1 MFQKLPLVALA
12 AVIALA
18 VAPGAARQA
27 AAQPPEPVI
36 TPIAGDLY
44 QIRSGGQVTVFLAAP
59 AGIVLIDPLGADTA
73 MWLKGEFAQ
82 RFPNVPVRYVVYT
95 SHDFERASG
104 GLVFDETAE
113 IIAHE
118 NFELAQRRTVLMR
131 GPGET
136 LTVKAPESTY
146 RLRRTLRLEARTI
159 DLVHPGA
166 ARSADETVIYFPEE
180 RIVFAADPVIDLPAS
195 LLPAPREIV
204 GWLRTVDALAF
215 DMLISQRGDT
225 YDHRDITTPHEY
237 VELLAA
243 EVRANLSTGMRQ
255 PPMAGASLDRFRQ
268 LPSFT
273 RRFDH
278 LLELRRA
285 FWVFSTDVYG
295 AADFSYH
302 PTGTYCSAWPFW
314 LFEPP
319 VCGGMGG
326 PSGGGT
332 VGLSFSVG
340 RGGAAVEFTT
350 GRHFAREWRPPDY
363 FYVDERDDDAIA
375 VLGRYALV
383 PDRPVGFTAVGGA
396 TFTRATT
403 TRSYL
408 YTGPRPPSSPSDP
421 SAELVAWRSSEL
433 GVIAGVDIEVPLA
446 NRVSLTLPLRVTR
459 DMLGDDGFESWG
471 IGAWGVRAGAGL
483 RFSVV
488 RRVQP

>member
-1 MFQKLPLVALA
+1 MFQRLPLVALA
-12 AVIALA
+12 TVVALA

-27 AAQPPEPVI
+27 AAQLPEPVI
-36 TPIAGDLY
+36 TPISGDLY
-44 QIRSGGQVTVFLAAP
+44 QIRSGSQVTVFLAAP

-104 GLVFDETAE
+104 GAVFDETAE

-131 GPGET
+131 GPGAT
-136 LTVKAPESTY
+136 FTVKPPESTY
-146 RLRRTLRLEARTI
+146 RLRRTLRLDGRTI
-159 DLVHPGA
+159 ELVHPGA

-195 LLPAPREIV
+195 LLPAPREFV
-204 GWLRTVDALAF
+204 AWLRTVVVLAF
-215 DMLISQRGDT
+215 DTLISGRGDT
-225 YDHRDITTPHEY
+225 YNHRDITTLREY

-243 EVRANLSTGMRQ
+243 EVRADLFARTRQ

-268 LPSFT
+268 LPSFA
-273 RRFDH
+273 RRSDH

-285 FWVFSTDVYG
+285 FRVFSADVYG

-302 PTGTYCSAWPFW
+302 PTGTYCSEGPFW

-332 VGLSFSVG
+332 VGVSFSVG
-340 RGGAAVEFTT
+340 RGGIAVELST
-350 GRHFAREWRPPDY
+350 GRRLARDWRPTD
-363 FYVDERDDDAIA
+363 FRYVDERDDDAIA
-375 VLGRYALV
+375 VLGRYALI
-383 PDRPVGFTAVGGA
+383 PERPVGITLIAGA
-396 TFTRATT
+396 TVTRGRTSRSSQFTGA
-403 TRSYL
+403 
-408 YTGPRPPSSPSDP
+408 RPPSSPPDAPDP
-421 SAELVAWRSSEL
+421 FTWRSSEPGL
-433 GVIAGVDIEVPLA
+433 IAGVDIEVPLA
-446 NRVSLTLPLRVTR
+446 NRVSIALPLRVTR